1 MKRLKVV
8 NEYEVKDGEPYVNGI
23 SSKQYKGLLSEYE
36 KELFKNNKCPEPLK
50 FSMNSLGLEFS
61 KLSSIH
67 HTFCPLYVQ
76 KGILVL
82 DIRELHRK
90 KMLSEY
96 LKSKFSEALN
106 EFKEDMN
113 ASDCELRWR

>member
-8 NEYEVKDGEPYVNGI
+8 NKYEVIDGEPYVNGI
-23 SSKQYKGLLSEYE
+23 SAKHCKGLLSEYE
-36 KELFKNNKCPEPLK
+36 EDLFKNNKCPEPLK

-82 DIRELHRK
+82 DVRELHRK

-113 ASDCELRWR
+113 ASGCELRWR

>member
-1 MKRLKVV
+1 M
-8 NEYEVKDGEPYVNGI
+8 
-23 SSKQYKGLLSEYE
+23 
-36 KELFKNNKCPEPLK
+36 
-50 FSMNSLGLEFS
+50 
-61 KLSSIH
+61 
-67 HTFCPLYVQ
+67 Q

-82 DIRELHRK
+82 DVRELHRK

-113 ASDCELRWR
+113 ASGCELLWR

>member
-8 NEYEVKDGEPYVNGI
+8 NEYEVIDGEPYVNGI
-23 SSKQYKGLLSEYE
+23 SSKQFKGLLSEYE
-36 KELFKNNKCPEPLK
+36 EDLFKNSKCPEPLK

-82 DIRELHRK
+82 DVRELHRK

-106 EFKEDMN
+106 EFKDDMN
-113 ASDCELRWR
+113 ASSCELLWR

>member
-1 MKRLKVV
+1 MKRLKVI
-8 NEYEVKDGEPYVNGI
+8 NEYGVIDGEPYVNGI
-23 SSKQYKGLLSEYE
+23 SSKQFKGLLSEYE
-36 KELFKNNKCPEPLK
+36 EDLFKNNECPEPLK

-82 DIRELHRK
+82 DVRELYRK

-113 ASDCELRWR
+113 ASSCELRWR

>member
-1 MKRLKVV
+1 MKSLKVV
-8 NEYEVKDGEPYVNGI
+8 NKYEVIDGEPYVNGI
-23 SSKQYKGLLSEYE
+23 SSKTFKGLLSEYE
-36 KELFKNNKCPEPLK
+36 EDLFKNNKCPEPLK

-82 DIRELHRK
+82 DVRELYRK

-106 EFKEDMN
+106 EFKDDMN
-113 ASDCELRWR
+113 ASSCELRWR